1 MTVVDTSPRFAPAA
15 AATRAGRV
23 AWWSITLAV
32 LLVALGVLVLRE
44 ALVAAGRVD
53 GEPWIAPAVDS
64 VDGVVPSVLVSAV
77 GVVVALLGLWLVVV
91 ALGRRV
97 RTRLDVTSSTG
108 TTLGLND
115 AARLAASAADEV
127 DRVLS
132 ARASATRRSVTVTV
146 TTLEGDDVTDAVRS
160 AVTER
165 LAPLAQP
172 LAVKVVSRVTAGLHT
187 GGDGR

>member
-1 MTVVDTSPRFAPAA
+1 MTHVETPRGFAPAA

-23 AWWSITLAV
+23 GWWSIALAV
-32 LLVALGVLVLRE
+32 LLVVLGVLVVRD
-44 ALVAAGRVD
+44 ALVAAVTVD
-53 GEPWIAPAVDS
+53 GEPWIAPVVDRA
-64 VDGVVPSVLVSAV
+64 DGVGPSTLVTVV
-77 GVVVALLGLWLVVV
+77 GVVLALLGLWLVVI

-97 RTRLDVTSSTG
+97 RTRLAVTSSAG
-108 TTLGLND
+108 TTIGIGD

-146 TTLEGDDVTDAVRS
+146 TTLEGDDVTDAVRA

-165 LAPLAQP
+165 LAPLVRP
-172 LAVKVVSRVTAGLHT
+172 LSVKVVGRVTAGLHA

>member
-1 MTVVDTSPRFAPAA
+1 MPS
-15 AATRAGRV
+15 
-23 AWWSITLAV
+23 
-32 LLVALGVLVLRE
+32 
-44 ALVAAGRVD
+44 ALVAV
-53 GEPWIAPAVDS
+53 
-64 VDGVVPSVLVSAV
+64 V

-108 TTLGLND
+108 TTIGIGD

-146 TTLEGDDVTDAVRS
+146 TTLEGDDVTDAVRA

-165 LAPLAQP
+165 LAPLVQP
-172 LAVKVVSRVTAGLHT
+172 LSVKVVGRVDRRAARRG
-187 GGDGR
+187 

>member
-1 MTVVDTSPRFAPAA
+1 MD
-15 AATRAGRV
+15 RAGRRLRSTGSCRRC
-23 AWWSITLAV
+23 WS
-32 LLVALGVLVLRE
+32 
-44 ALVAAGRVD
+44 
-53 GEPWIAPAVDS
+53 S
-64 VDGVVPSVLVSAV
+64 VV

-108 TTLGLND
+108 TTIGLDD

-132 ARASATRRSVTVTV
+132 ARASASRRSVTVTV
-146 TTLEGDDVTDAVRS
+146 TTLEGDDVTDAVRA

-172 LAVKVVSRVTAGLHT
+172 LSVKVVSRVTAGLHA

>member
-1 MTVVDTSPRFAPAA
+1 MTHVDPPRGFPPAA
-15 AATRAGRV
+15 PATRAGRV
-23 AWWSITLAV
+23 AWVSIVLAV
-32 LLVALGVLVLRE
+32 ALVALGVLVLRD
-44 ALVAAGRVD
+44 ALVLAGRVSGD
-53 GEPWIAPAVDS
+53 LWLPPLVDRA
-64 VDGVVPSVLVSAV
+64 DGVTPTTAVVVV
-77 GVVVALLGLWLVVV
+77 GVVAALLGLWLVAV

-97 RTRLDVTSSTG
+97 RTRLDVRSSTG
-108 TTLGLND
+108 TTLSLRD
-115 AARLAASAADEV
+115 AARLAASAAEDV

-146 TTLEGDDVTDAVRS
+146 TTLPGDDVADAVRA

-172 LAVKVVSRVTAGLHT
+172 LSVKVAGRVTAGLAV